1 MSKFTTE
8 QRLSLFESELASI
21 KNPEYRR
28 FLEDVLAAADDY
40 FFDMPASTTGKY
52 HPTFALMDLS
62 ETAATSSGFPV
73 NH

>member
-52 HPTFALMDLS
+52 HPTFALG
-62 ETAATSSGFPV
+62 EG
-73 NH
+73 